1 MKEVII
7 KQMKLVN
14 FKGLRDFTIEFS
26 DSVTS
31 VHGKNGSGKTTIFDA
46 FTWLLFGKDSEDR
59 KSFNIKTLDAQ
70 GVAIPR
76 IPHEVSAIITVDGEK
91 ISLCRRYNEKWQKK
105 RGSAT
110 EEFTGHEEERLYN
123 DVPMSVKEWQ
133 EKITAIC
140 SEQVFKF
147 ITNPLYFSAQKSDIQ
162 RSMLFRMAGEVSD
175 ADIAAGNADF
185 KALLAS
191 LTGKTM
197 EEYKRE
203 IAAKKRRIKA
213 EIDGIPERIDERK
226 RDMPEA
232 ENWLILDADL
242 TAKQTEL
249 GKVEQS
255 INDEAQAYTA
265 ASNDRLALSKKL
277 SELKQKKL
285 NREFEIKQKVQA
297 EYSEQSSQQRE
308 LHRQVET
315 ANAEVNRIK
324 TERSGYERDFAV
336 MQTKRE
342 TFVNEWKEIN
352 ARMLTFKDDEFIC
365 PTCKRPLD
373 IDDIEKR
380 QGEMTANFNRRKAD
394 DLAEN
399 NRKGQAN
406 KKNMDETSALIKR
419 CDERIVELNNQ
430 IEAIAANSLYNAE
443 LVAPDATPTI
453 DADNTYKGL
462 VSEIAKLE
470 EEINKPLETPN
481 TAELTEQKKSLVSQI
496 DEIKARLAKKDTIER
511 NNQRI
516 AELETQLRNQSD
528 ELAHLEGIEF
538 TMAAFAKAR
547 INAVESRINGLFS
560 LVRFKM
566 FETQINGG
574 EVETCEATVNGVPFS
589 DLNNAMTI
597 NAGLDIINAICKSEG
612 VVAPI
617 FIDNAESVNE
627 LLHTQSQM
635 IRLVVTDD
643 ETIKIFIH
651 NPKF

>member
-1 MKEVII
+1 MKDVII
-7 KQMKLVN
+7 KQMKLTN

-26 DSVTS
+26 DSMTS
-31 VHGKNGSGKTTIFDA
+31 VLGKNGSGKTTIFDA

-76 IPHEVSAIITVDGEK
+76 IPHEVSAILIVDGEE
-91 ISLCRRYNEKWQKK
+91 INLCRRYNEKWQKK

-123 DVPMSVKEWQ
+123 DVPMSVKEWG

-147 ITNPLYFSAQKSDIQ
+147 ITNPLYFSAQKSDVQ
-162 RSMLFRMAGEVSD
+162 RSMLFRMAGDISD
-175 ADIAAGNADF
+175 AEIAAGNAEF
-185 KALLAS
+185 TALLAS

-197 EEYKRE
+197 DEYKRE

-232 ENWLILDADL
+232 ENWLALDADL
-242 TAKQTEL
+242 QAKKSEL
-249 GKVEQS
+249 EKVEKS
-255 INDEAQAYTA
+255 ITDKSQAYSE
-265 ASNDRLALSKKL
+265 ASNAKLEISKKEFNL
-277 SELKQKKL
+277 RQKLL
-285 NREFEIKQKVQA
+285 NREYEIKQEVQK
-297 EYSEQSSQQRE
+297 EYNEQSSKQSE
-308 LHRQVET
+308 LRRQVE
-315 ANAEVNRIK
+315 NAQAELNRVQSEM
-324 TERSGYERDFAV
+324 TRYQSDLNT
-336 MQTKRE
+336 MQSKRE
-342 TFVNEWKEIN
+342 TLIAEWREIN
-352 ARMLTFKDDEFIC
+352 ARTLQFKEDEFVC

-373 IDDIEKR
+373 IDDIERK
-380 QGEMTANFNRRKAD
+380 QNEMTESFNTRKAT

-406 KKNMDETSALIKR
+406 KKAMEDTVALIKK
-419 CDERIVELNNQ
+419 CEERI
-430 IEAIAANSLYNAE
+430 AE
-443 LVAPDATPTI
+443 LSKKIEELKANPLYSATLTAPDATQTI
-453 DADNTYKGL
+453 EADAERNNL
-462 VSEIAKLE
+462 VDEIAKVKAELD
-470 EEINKPLETPN
+470 KPVEAPDT
-481 TAELTEQKKSLVSQI
+481 TELTEQKKSIMSEI
-496 DEIKARLAKKDTIER
+496 DIIKAKLAKKETIER

-516 AELETQLRNQSD
+516 QELETQLRNQSE
-528 ELAHLEGIEF
+528 ELAQLEGIEF
-538 TMAAFAKAR
+538 TMAAFSKAR
-547 INAVESRINGLFS
+547 IEAVESRINGLFS

-566 FETQINGG
+566 FEQQINGG
-574 EVETCEATVNGVPFS
+574 EVETCEATVNGVPYS

-612 VVAPI
+612 VTAPI

-643 ETIKIFIH
+643 ETLRVQ
-651 NPKF
+651 

>member
-1 MKEVII
+1 MKDVII
-7 KQMKLVN
+7 KQMKLTN

-26 DSVTS
+26 DSMTS
-31 VHGKNGSGKTTIFDA
+31 VLGKNGSGKTSIFDA

-76 IPHEVSAIITVDGEK
+76 IPHEVSAILIVDGEE
-91 ISLCRRYNEKWQKK
+91 INLCRRYNEKWQKK

-123 DVPMSVKEWQ
+123 DVPMSVKEWG

-147 ITNPLYFSAQKSDIQ
+147 ITNPLYFSAQKSDVQ
-162 RSMLFRMAGEVSD
+162 RSMLFRMAGDISD
-175 ADIAAGNADF
+175 AEIAAGNAEF
-185 KALLAS
+185 TALLAS

-197 EEYKRE
+197 DEYKRE

-232 ENWLILDADL
+232 ENWLDLDADL
-242 TAKQTEL
+242 QTKKSEL
-249 GKVEQS
+249 EKVEKS
-255 INDEAQAYTA
+255 ITDKSQAYSE
-265 ASNDRLALSKKL
+265 ASNAKLEISKKEFNL
-277 SELKQKKL
+277 RQKLL
-285 NREFEIKQKVQA
+285 NREYEIKQDVQK
-297 EYSEQSSQQRE
+297 EYNEQSSKQSE
-308 LHRQVET
+308 LRRQVE
-315 ANAEVNRIK
+315 NAQAELNRVQSEM
-324 TERSGYERDFAV
+324 TRYQSDLNT
-336 MQTKRE
+336 MQSKRE
-342 TFVNEWKEIN
+342 TLIAEWREIN
-352 ARMLTFKDDEFIC
+352 ARTLQFKEDEFVC

-373 IDDIEKR
+373 IDDIERK
-380 QGEMTANFNRRKAD
+380 QNEMTESFNTRKAA

-406 KKNMDETSALIKR
+406 KKAMEDTVALIKK
-419 CDERIVELNNQ
+419 CEERI
-430 IEAIAANSLYNAE
+430 AE
-443 LVAPDATPTI
+443 LSKKIEELKANPLYSATLTAPDATQTI
-453 DADNTYKGL
+453 EADAERNNL
-462 VSEIAKLE
+462 VDEIAKVKAELD
-470 EEINKPLETPN
+470 KPVEAPDT
-481 TAELTEQKKSLVSQI
+481 TELTEQKKSIMSEI
-496 DEIKARLAKKDTIER
+496 DIIKAKLTKKETIER

-516 AELETQLRNQSD
+516 QELETQLRNQSE
-528 ELAHLEGIEF
+528 ELAQLEGIEF
-538 TMAAFAKAR
+538 TMAAFSKAR
-547 INAVESRINGLFS
+547 IEAVESRINGLFS

-566 FETQINGG
+566 FEQQINGG
-574 EVETCEATVNGVPFS
+574 EVETCEATVNGVPYS

-612 VVAPI
+612 VTAPI

-643 ETIKIFIH
+643 ETLRVQ
-651 NPKF
+651 

>member
-1 MKEVII
+1 MKDVII
-7 KQMKLVN
+7 KQMKLTN

-26 DSVTS
+26 DSMTS
-31 VHGKNGSGKTTIFDA
+31 VLGKNGSGKTTIFDA

-76 IPHEVSAIITVDGEK
+76 IPHEVSAILIVDGEE
-91 ISLCRRYNEKWQKK
+91 INLCRRYNEKWQKK

-123 DVPMSVKEWQ
+123 DVPMSVKEWG
-133 EKITAIC
+133 EKITSIC

-147 ITNPLYFSAQKSDIQ
+147 ITNPLYFSAQKSDVQ
-162 RSMLFRMAGEVSD
+162 RSMLFRMAGDISD
-175 ADIAAGNADF
+175 AEIAAGNAEF
-185 KALLAS
+185 TALLAS

-197 EEYKRE
+197 DEYKRE

-232 ENWLILDADL
+232 ENWMALDADL
-242 TAKQTEL
+242 QAKKSEL
-249 GKVEQS
+249 EKVEKS
-255 INDEAQAYTA
+255 ITDKSQAYSE
-265 ASNDRLALSKKL
+265 ASNAKLEISKKEFNL
-277 SELKQKKL
+277 RQKLL
-285 NREFEIKQKVQA
+285 NREYEIKQEVQK
-297 EYSEQSSQQRE
+297 EYNEQSSKQSE
-308 LHRQVET
+308 LRRQVE
-315 ANAEVNRIK
+315 NAQAELNRVQSEM
-324 TERSGYERDFAV
+324 TRYQSDLNT
-336 MQTKRE
+336 MQSKRE
-342 TFVNEWKEIN
+342 TLIAEWREIN
-352 ARMLTFKDDEFIC
+352 ARTLQFKEDEFVC

-373 IDDIEKR
+373 IDDIERK
-380 QGEMTANFNRRKAD
+380 QNEMTESFNTRKAT

-406 KKNMDETSALIKR
+406 KKAMEDTIALIKK
-419 CDERIVELNNQ
+419 CEERI
-430 IEAIAANSLYNAE
+430 AE
-443 LVAPDATPTI
+443 LSKKIEELKANPLYSATLTAPDATQTI
-453 DADNTYKGL
+453 EADAERNNL
-462 VSEIAKLE
+462 VDEIAKVKAELD
-470 EEINKPLETPN
+470 KPVEAPDT
-481 TAELTEQKKSLVSQI
+481 TELTEQKKSIMSEI
-496 DEIKARLAKKDTIER
+496 DIIKAKLTKKETIER

-516 AELETQLRNQSD
+516 QELETQLRNQSE
-528 ELAHLEGIEF
+528 ELAQLEGIEF
-538 TMAAFAKAR
+538 TMAAFSKAR
-547 INAVESRINGLFS
+547 IEAVESRINGLFS

-566 FETQINGG
+566 FEQQINGG
-574 EVETCEATVNGVPFS
+574 EVETCEATVNGVPYS

-612 VVAPI
+612 VTAPI

-643 ETIKIFIH
+643 ETLRVQ
-651 NPKF
+651 

>member
-1 MKEVII
+1 MKDVII
-7 KQMKLVN
+7 KQMKLTN

-26 DSVTS
+26 DSMTS
-31 VHGKNGSGKTTIFDA
+31 VLGKNGSGKTTIFDA

-76 IPHEVSAIITVDGEK
+76 IPHEVSAILIVDGEE
-91 ISLCRRYNEKWQKK
+91 INLCRRYNEKWQKK

-123 DVPMSVKEWQ
+123 DVPMSVKEWG

-147 ITNPLYFSAQKSDIQ
+147 ITNPLYFSAQKSDVQ
-162 RSMLFRMAGEVSD
+162 RSMLFRMAGDISD
-175 ADIAAGNADF
+175 AEIAAGNAEF
-185 KALLAS
+185 TALLAS

-197 EEYKRE
+197 DEYKRE

-232 ENWLILDADL
+232 ENWMALDADL
-242 TAKQTEL
+242 QAKKSEL
-249 GKVEQS
+249 EKVEKS
-255 INDEAQAYTA
+255 ITDKSQAYSE
-265 ASNDRLALSKKL
+265 ASNAKLEISKKEFNL
-277 SELKQKKL
+277 RQKLL
-285 NREFEIKQKVQA
+285 NREYEIKQDVQK
-297 EYSEQSSQQRE
+297 EYNEQSSKQSE
-308 LHRQVET
+308 LRRQVE
-315 ANAEVNRIK
+315 NAQAELNRVQSEM
-324 TERSGYERDFAV
+324 TRYQSELNA
-336 MQTKRE
+336 MQSKRE
-342 TFVNEWKEIN
+342 TLIAEWREIN
-352 ARMLTFKDDEFIC
+352 ARTLQFKEDEFVC

-373 IDDIEKR
+373 IDDIERK
-380 QGEMTANFNRRKAD
+380 QNEMTESFNTRKAA

-406 KKNMDETSALIKR
+406 KKAMEDTTALVKK
-419 CDERIVELNNQ
+419 CEERI
-430 IEAIAANSLYNAE
+430 AE
-443 LVAPDATPTI
+443 LSKKIEELKANPLYAATLTAPDATQTI
-453 DADNTYKGL
+453 EADAERNNL
-462 VSEIAKLE
+462 VDEIAKVKAELD
-470 EEINKPLETPN
+470 KPVEAPDT
-481 TAELTEQKKSLVSQI
+481 TELTEQKKSIIAEI
-496 DEIKARLAKKDTIER
+496 DIIKAKLAKKETIER

-516 AELETQLRNQSD
+516 QELETQLRNQSE
-528 ELAHLEGIEF
+528 ELAQLEGIEF
-538 TMAAFAKAR
+538 TMAAFSKAR
-547 INAVESRINGLFS
+547 IEAVESRINGLFS

-566 FETQINGG
+566 FEQQINGG
-574 EVETCEATVNGVPFS
+574 EVETCEATVNGVPYS

-612 VVAPI
+612 VTAPI

-643 ETIKIFIH
+643 ETLRVQ
-651 NPKF
+651 

>member
-1 MKEVII
+1 MKKVII
-7 KQMKLVN
+7 KSMKLTN

-31 VHGKNGSGKTTIFDA
+31 VLGKNGSGKTTIFDA

-76 IPHEVSAIITVDGEK
+76 IPHEVSAILTVNDEE
-91 ISLCRRYNEKWQKK
+91 ISLCRRYSEKWQKK

-123 DVPMSVKEWQ
+123 DVPMSVKEWG
-133 EKITAIC
+133 EKITSIC

-147 ITNPLYFSAQKSDIQ
+147 ITNPLYFSAQKADVQ
-162 RSMLFRMAGEVSD
+162 RSMLFRMAGEISD
-175 ADIAAGNADF
+175 AEIAAGNAEF
-185 KALLAS
+185 TALLAS

-226 RDMPEA
+226 RDMPET
-232 ENWLILDADL
+232 ENWLALDADL
-242 TAKQTEL
+242 QTKKSEL
-249 GKVEQS
+249 EKVEKS
-255 INDEAQAYTA
+255 ITDKSQAYSE
-265 ASNDRLALSKKL
+265 ASNAKLEISKKEFNL
-277 SELKQKKL
+277 RQKLL
-285 NREFEIKQKVQA
+285 NREYEIKQEVQK
-297 EYSEQSSQQRE
+297 EYNEQSSKQSE
-308 LHRQVET
+308 LRRQVE
-315 ANAEVNRIK
+315 NAQAELNRVQSEM
-324 TERSGYERDFAV
+324 TRYQSDLNT
-336 MQTKRE
+336 MQSKRE
-342 TFVNEWKEIN
+342 TLIAEWREIN
-352 ARMLTFKDDEFIC
+352 ARTLQFKEDEFVC

-373 IDDIEKR
+373 IDDIERK
-380 QGEMTANFNRRKAD
+380 QNEMTESFNTRKAA

-406 KKNMDETSALIKR
+406 KKAMEDTTALIKK
-419 CDERIVELNNQ
+419 CEERI
-430 IEAIAANSLYNAE
+430 AE
-443 LVAPDATPTI
+443 LSKKIEELKANPLYYATLTAPDATQTI
-453 DADNTYKGL
+453 EADAERNNL
-462 VSEIAKLE
+462 VDEIAKVKAELD
-470 EEINKPLETPN
+470 KPVEAPDT
-481 TAELTEQKKSLVSQI
+481 TELTEQKKSILSEI
-496 DEIKARLAKKDTIER
+496 DIIKAKLAKKETIER

-516 AELETQLRNQSD
+516 QELETQLRNQSE
-528 ELAHLEGIEF
+528 ELAQLEGIEF
-538 TMAAFAKAR
+538 TMAAFSKAR
-547 INAVESRINGLFS
+547 IEAVESRINGLFS

-566 FETQINGG
+566 FEQQINGG
-574 EVETCEATVNGVPFS
+574 EVETCEATVNGVPYS

-612 VVAPI
+612 VTAPI

-643 ETIKIFIH
+643 ETLRVQ
-651 NPKF
+651 